1 MKRVTE
7 DKKERENKLR
17 RTPWQRTTAVLFS
30 ELLSLGVLKHIKVR
44 L

>member
-7 DKKERENKLR
+7 DKKERKSVKENILAKNNYYSFLK
-17 RTPWQRTTAVLFS
+17 
-30 ELLSLGVLKHIKVR
+30 LLSLGVLKHAKVR